1 MVPAKEL
8 KLQKIFQNTEEV
20 FKIICSGNPSYRKSG
35 NLRMCMY
42 ILVFYLTQSAI
53 NRTSYSF
60 PAQFLVK

>member
-8 KLQKIFQNTEEV
+8 KLHKIFQNTEEV
-20 FKIICSGNPSYRKSG
+20 FKIICSASPSYRNSG

-42 ILVFYLTQSAI
+42 ILVFYLTQSAV
-53 NRTSYSF
+53 NRTSYIF